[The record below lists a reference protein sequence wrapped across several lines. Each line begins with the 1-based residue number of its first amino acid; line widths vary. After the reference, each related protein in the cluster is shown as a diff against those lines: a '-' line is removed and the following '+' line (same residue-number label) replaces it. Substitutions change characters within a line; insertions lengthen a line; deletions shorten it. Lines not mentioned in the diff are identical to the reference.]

1 MEIYNRVR
9 MFKWLTFVIIML
21 TAQPVFGTE
30 VQGGLKE
37 MLKPN
42 PLLNEGTQ
50 CYKNLIGLGD
60 FIQEYADLQDA
71 KKFKAE
77 ECANLSAEECSK
89 KRSDFINS
97 LQGVLSLIIQ
107 NMNSG
112 CIKESSQ

>member
-1 MEIYNRVR
+1 MANYKRVR
-9 MFKWLTFVIIML
+9 MLKWLTFVIIML
-21 TAQPVFGTE
+21 SVQPVFGTE
-30 VQGGLKE
+30 IQSGVKE

-60 FIQEYADLQDA
+60 LIQEYAGLQDP

-77 ECANLSAEECSK
+77 ECGNLAAEACSK
-89 KRSDFINS
+89 KRSDFIDS

-112 CIKESSQ
+112 CIKEPSQ